1 MNLRRA
7 TLSPRS
13 SLARRLVSSSAC
25 TISATDTSD
34 KVSVQLRTERARS
47 NEMEAVILDM
57 EATLSQ
63 FRDLVSS
70 LQMYVQSGN
79 RTNTQ

>member
-1 MNLRRA
+1 VG
-7 TLSPRS
+7 S
-13 SLARRLVSSSAC
+13 SVCTVLAA
-25 TISATDTSD
+25 DTSD
-34 KVSVQLRTERARS
+34 KLSVQLRTERARS

-70 LQMYVQSGN
+70 LQMYVRSGN
-79 RTNTQ
+79 STDTQ

>member
-1 MNLRRA
+1 MG
-7 TLSPRS
+7 S
-13 SLARRLVSSSAC
+13 SVCTVLAAD
-25 TISATDTSD
+25 ASD
-34 KVSVQLRTERARS
+34 KLSVQLRTERARS

-70 LQMYVQSGN
+70 LQMYVRSGN
-79 RTNTQ
+79 STDTQ

>member
-1 MNLRRA
+1 MG
-7 TLSPRS
+7 S
-13 SLARRLVSSSAC
+13 SVCTVLAA
-25 TISATDTSD
+25 DTSD
-34 KVSVQLRTERARS
+34 KLSVQLRTERARS

-70 LQMYVQSGN
+70 LQMYVRSGN
-79 RTNTQ
+79 STDTQ